1 MNKIVTVV
9 LESLLILLMHVVNT
23 QLIIS
28 FHVVQIL
35 NKQII

>member
-9 LESLLILLMHVVNT
+9 LESLLILLKHVVNT
-23 QLIIS
+23 QLIS

>member
-9 LESLLILLMHVVNT
+9 LESLLIPLKHVVNT
-23 QLIIS
+23 QLIMSTS

-35 NKQII
+35 NK